1 MKCVICGKRVGGN
14 RILIS
19 SGYLCGHCANAYVH
33 GMKDGLKQPIQDL
46 EKTTER
52 LFTEISERLDD
63 MIERLEYISKR
74 DEHDL

>member
-1 MKCVICGKRVGGN
+1 MKCVICGKRAGGN

-19 SGYLCGHCANAYVH
+19 SGYLCGRCANAYFH
-33 GMKDGLKQPIQDL
+33 GMKDGKQSIQDL

-63 MIERLEYISKR
+63 MIERLEYISR